1 MGNQRTRVPIT
12 FYEGDHYDTVPPP
25 NHNDTMAERMRHP
38 QIADTRCGG
47 EAAAEGRRG

>member
-25 NHNDTMAERMRHP
+25 NHNEQQTIDRY
-38 QIADTRCGG
+38 
-47 EAAAEGRRG
+47 EGP